1 MEKDSWTLGPQ
12 LLTLRF
18 TFALECCP
26 RYHHHLHAGIILQH
40 ISPNVDTRPL
50 PESFMPQLTKLEH
63 TDLV

>member
-18 TFALECCP
+18 TFALEFCP

-50 PESFMPQLTKLEH
+50 PESLMPQLTKLEH